1 MPRRKT
7 INKTEIRR
15 LPDVP
20 YHNTW
25 VVFTCLKCSTLNY
38 LKIGKKLLN
47 PVQAHAKAAW
57 KCNQCGFVHSKE
69 SNLPEKGVDGKDL
82 LFKAWGKQVTTNTS
96 LSTQRFW
103 KAFFTTATENKSSY
117 WKQCN
122 TCGRI
127 LPSAAFSGH
136 KGWGPLEKQMECRSC
151 KSVINT
157 NLNPKRTKEQLH
169 ESSVKRRLADL
180 LLEGENERIDFNE
193 LFRRFDGKCFKTGKT
208 LNINNRKSWA
218 IDHILPSRYFY
229 PLRIENAAL
238 LSREANENK
247 RDRWPSQFY
256 TNDELKRLAIITGA
270 NLAIISSKEPIT
282 NPKIDVNK
290 CVDRMLRVRGATNL
304 ARRVTELKKLLQEN
318 DLVQKLSSQN
328 KKMLGFS

>member
-1 MPRRKT
+1 M
-7 INKTEIRR
+7 
-15 LPDVP
+15 
-20 YHNTW
+20 
-25 VVFTCLKCSTLNY
+25 
-38 LKIGKKLLN
+38 
-47 PVQAHAKAAW
+47 
-57 KCNQCGFVHSKE
+57 
-69 SNLPEKGVDGKDL
+69 
-82 LFKAWGKQVTTNTS
+82 
-96 LSTQRFW
+96 
-103 KAFFTTATENKSSY
+103 
-117 WKQCN
+117 
-122 TCGRI
+122 
-127 LPSAAFSGH
+127 
-136 KGWGPLEKQMECRSC
+136 
-151 KSVINT
+151 
-157 NLNPKRTKEQLH
+157 
-169 ESSVKRRLADL
+169 ADL

-247 RDRWPSQFY
+247 RDRRPSQFF
-256 TNDELKRLAIITGA
+256 TNDELKTLAIITGA
-270 NLAIISSKEPIT
+270 HLAIISSKEPIT